1 MQRGFSLVELLI
13 VLSLTSFLAVS
24 SSIWFVSIAKLV
36 RAQQLQIES
45 NEVGRFI
52 SSYFA
57 KSFARAGAGLPNG
70 EPALEVERDVIK
82 VRYLSRLSVISDVR
96 NCLGNKAKTN
106 IIEDHFLIEE
116 YGFGGLE
123 LKCISGGL
131 GDWLTEGVYDMS
143 FQVAVDQGGFFDN
156 QFIYGQY
163 DGIPDGYVDS
173 DHFTSESMRPLAIKV
188 NLSTYRPLGISIFN
202 PKYWN
207 DGPSQGAVAHDFKTL
222 VLLPN
227 G

>member
-24 SSIWFVSIAKLV
+24 SSIWFISIAKLV

-52 SSYFA
+52 TSYLT
-57 KSFARAGAGLPNG
+57 KSFARAGLGLIDESP
-70 EPALEVERDVIK
+70 LEFEGDVIK
-82 VRYLSRLSVISDVR
+82 VRYQSRLSVVGDVR
-96 NCLGNKAKTN
+96 NCLGNKSKTSV
-106 IIEDHFLIEE
+106 IEDHFLIEE
-116 YGFGGLE
+116 YGYGGLE

-131 GDWLTEGVYDMS
+131 GDWLTEGVYGLS
-143 FQVAVDQGGFFDN
+143 FQVAVDRGRFVDD
-156 QFIYGQY
+156 QFQLGVF
-163 DGIPDGYVDS
+163 DGIPDGYVES
-173 DHFTSESMRPLAIKV
+173 QNFVPQSMRAVALKV
-188 NLSTYRPLGISIFN
+188 NLSTYRPLELSTFN
-202 PKYWN
+202 VGYW
-207 DGPSQGAVAHDFKTL
+207 DEEPSRGSVAHDFTTL